1 MNATTIRL
9 SNDSIVRIILFLV
22 GAYLLFKLT
31 NIILLILVAIVI
43 ASFVEAG
50 VQLCAK
56 YKISRLLAVPVI
68 FTVVLSLLF
77 MVFYAFVPI
86 VFRELS
92 DMITLL
98 SSYFPSGASLDSQS
112 IEGAT
117 NFVSTIASNPSAS
130 GIVENKRTSTQG
142 NVCIGIVE
150 NIKNAAAV
158 LSQGA
163 ISVIGSTFG
172 GLLNLILVVVMSF
185 YLTIQEKGIDNFL
198 RILTPAKNETYVIDL
213 WHRTQRK
220 IGLWFKGQMML
231 GLLVGAI
238 TFTVLALMGV
248 KYALLIGLLTGI
260 AELIPFG
267 IIFATI
273 PAVLFAAIDGGVV
286 LAVKVLIYF
295 VIIQQIEN
303 YVLNPVIS
311 RRVVGIP
318 PLVVLLAFLI
328 GITLAGFWGAIIAIP
343 AAVFV
348 LEYLSD
354 VERKKLIPVV
364 ANN

>member
-1 MNATTIRL
+1 MTATPIRL
-9 SNDSIVRIILFLV
+9 TNESIVRILVFLV
-22 GAYLLFKLT
+22 GAYLLFKIVHIL
-31 NIILLILVAIVI
+31 LLILVAIVI

-50 VQLCAK
+50 VQQFAK
-56 YKISRLLAVPVI
+56 FNISRLLAVPVI
-68 FTVVLSLLF
+68 FTVVLVLLF
-77 MVFYAFVPI
+77 ILFYAFVPI
-86 VFRELS
+86 IFRELS
-92 DMITLL
+92 DMVTLL
-98 SSYFPSGASLDSQS
+98 SQYFPSSSGIDSRS

-117 NFVSTIASNPSAS
+117 DFVSTIASNPSAT
-130 GIVENKRTSTQG
+130 GL
-142 NVCIGIVE
+142 VE

-163 ISVIGSTFG
+163 LSVIGATFG
-172 GLLNLILVVVMSF
+172 GILNLILVIVISF
-185 YLTIQEKGIDNFL
+185 YLSIQERGIDDFL
-198 RILTPAKNETYVIDL
+198 RILTPKKNEAYVLDL

-220 IGLWFKGQMML
+220 IGLWFKGQLML

-238 TFTVLALMGV
+238 TFTVLALMDV
-248 KYALLIGLLTGI
+248 RYALLIGLLTGI

-273 PAVLFAAIDGGVV
+273 PAVLFAAIDGGLV
-286 LAVKVLIYF
+286 LALKVLIYF
-295 VIIQQIEN
+295 VVIQQIEN

-343 AAVFV
+343 FAVFV
-348 LEYLSD
+348 LEYMSD
-354 VERKKLIPVV
+354 IERKKLIPVTS
-364 ANN
+364 ND

>member
-1 MNATTIRL
+1 MPNMQATPIRI
-9 SNDSIVRIILFLV
+9 STDTIVRIILLLFA
-22 GAYLLFKLT
+22 AYLLFKLT

-43 ASFVEAG
+43 ASFIEAG
-50 VQLCAK
+50 VQQFAK

-68 FTVVLSLLF
+68 FTAVIALLF
-77 MVFYAFVPI
+77 MIFYAFVPI

-98 SSYFPSGASLDSQS
+98 STYFPSAGTIDSS
-112 IEGAT
+112 SVEGAT
-117 NFVSTIASNPSAS
+117 NFVSTITSNSSTS
-130 GIVENKRTSTQG
+130 GLID
-142 NVCIGIVE
+142 
-150 NIKNAAAV
+150 NIKTATTV

-172 GLLNLILVVVMSF
+172 GILNLILVVVMSF
-185 YLTIQEKGIDNFL
+185 YLSIQDKGIDSFL
-198 RILTPAKNETYVIDL
+198 RILTPARNEKYVLDL

-220 IGLWFKGQMML
+220 IGLWFKGQLML

-238 TFTVLALMGV
+238 TFIVLALLGV
-248 KYALLIGLLTGI
+248 KYAFLIGLITGI

-267 IIFATI
+267 VIFATI

-286 LAVKVLIYF
+286 LAIKVLIYF
-295 VIIQQIEN
+295 VIIQQVEN
-303 YVLNPVIS
+303 YVLNPVVS

-354 VERKKLIPVV
+354 VERKKLVPITT
-364 ANN
+364 NE

>member
-1 MNATTIRL
+1 MPGMNATTIRL
-9 SNDSIVRIILFLV
+9 SNDSILRVILFLV

-31 NIILLILVAIVI
+31 NILLLILVAIVI

-50 VQLCAK
+50 VQQFAK
-56 YKISRLLAVPVI
+56 YKISRMLAVPVI
-68 FTVVLSLLF
+68 FTVVLALLF
-77 MVFYAFVPI
+77 LVFYAFVPI

-98 SSYFPSGASLDSQS
+98 SGYFPSTTNLDSQS

-117 NFVSTIASNPSAS
+117 NFVSTIASNPSAA
-130 GIVENKRTSTQG
+130 GLID
-142 NVCIGIVE
+142 

-185 YLTIQEKGIDNFL
+185 YLSIQEKGIDNFL
-198 RILTPAKNETYVIDL
+198 RILTPKKNETYVLDL
-213 WHRTQRK
+213 WHRTQKK

-248 KYALLIGLLTGI
+248 RYALLIGIITGI

-273 PAVLFAAIDGGVV
+273 PAVLFASIDGGIV
-286 LAVKVLIYF
+286 LALKVLIYF
-295 VIIQQIEN
+295 VVIQQIEN

-343 AAVFV
+343 VAVFV
-348 LEYLSD
+348 LEYMSD
-354 VERKKLIPVV
+354 VERKKLVPVT
-364 ANN
+364 AND

>member
-1 MNATTIRL
+1 MTTSPIRI
-9 SNDSIVRIILFLV
+9 STDTIVRTILLLFV
-22 GAYLLFKLT
+22 AYLLFK
-31 NIILLILVAIVI
+31 IINVLLLILVAIVV

-50 VQLCAK
+50 VQLFAK

-68 FTVVLSLLF
+68 FAFVISLFF
-77 MVFYAFVPI
+77 MIFYAFVPI

-92 DMITLL
+92 DVITLL
-98 SSYFPSGASLDSQS
+98 SGYFPSSQSIDSGS

-117 NFVSTIASNPSAS
+117 NFVSTITSNSSA
-130 GIVENKRTSTQG
+130 GGLI
-142 NVCIGIVE
+142 E
-150 NIKNAAAV
+150 NIKSATAV

-185 YLTIQEKGIDNFL
+185 YLSIQEKGIDSFL
-198 RILTPAKNETYVIDL
+198 RILTPSRSEKYVLDL
-213 WHRTQRK
+213 WTRTQRK
-220 IGLWFKGQMML
+220 IGLWFKGQLML
-231 GLLVGAI
+231 GLLMGAT
-238 TFTVLALMGV
+238 TFLVLALMGV
-248 KYALLIGLLTGI
+248 KYAFIIGLITGI

-273 PAVLFAAIDGGVV
+273 PAVLFAVIDGGVL

-295 VIIQQIEN
+295 LIAQQVEN

-311 RRVVGIP
+311 RRIVGIP
-318 PLVVLLAFLI
+318 PLVVLLSFLI
-328 GITLAGFWGAIIAIP
+328 GITLAGFWGAILAIP
-343 AAVFV
+343 VAVFV

-354 VERKKLIPVV
+354 VERQKLVPITT
-364 ANN
+364 NLK